1 MLCQAQLFEGG
12 VRQKTAKNLERW
24 AKAVFLVL
32 EVMDQADEETR
43 AVLPKVE
50 DRSAVLLYEMIPC
63 VEGVGESC

>member
-1 MLCQAQLFEGG
+1 MPSTAFEGG
-12 VRQKTAKNLERW
+12 VRQKTAKNLKRW

-32 EVMDQADEETR
+32 EVVDQADAEETR